1 MRAAVW
7 ILPLSRLVLVTED
20 LSPLCEP
27 SSRLVDVFEDL
38 PVIGWGKAGEVAEQK
53 AKELGYT
60 VDYQPI
66 ISDIADEDGS
76 LEIDA

>member
-7 ILPLSRLVLVTED
+7 ILPLSRLVLVSED
-20 LSPLCEP
+20 ISPLCEP
-27 SSRLVDVFEDL
+27 SARLVDVFDDI
-38 PVIGWGKAGEVAEQK
+38 PVIGWGKAGEIAEQK
-53 AKELGYT
+53 AKELGYS

-66 ISDIADEDGS
+66 ISDIVGEDGS